1 MAETTGFVQRLK
13 WDAASA
19 FLVAY
24 IGGDPTSSEA
34 FTIIEQAAD
43 SDETISTKRG
53 MGRLLQDALLRGF
66 QVVVTHPDNGA
77 DLSQVRAPV
86 IDLTQNPVQLDAIEV
101 TQAIQDLSQS
111 IPLVVGKGT
120 VVRVYLSNYSNAS
133 MTVSGGLSLSLG
145 TSDAPVAVASANT
158 VLLDPAQAG
167 NLAAARGDAARSLNF
182 VVPPTHTAE
191 GPLRVTIASIT
202 DVSTGNTVSIGRERQ
217 PVVRFIASPP
227 LRVRILG
234 IRYQQGTP
242 PVAFVPSSLDF
253 DLLVSWLGRAYPVG
267 QVISSRTVIDAT
279 ALPLFGCGDI
289 NAQLAAI
296 RALDMSAGG
305 DPRTHYYGLVSDGGF
320 FMRGCAAGI
329 PATADPST
337 VASGPTGPATWGWD
351 FDGSYGDW
359 YGGHELGHTFGRKHP
374 GFCGESQDDLQN
386 YPFANGQ
393 LADSADS
400 FVGFDVGDLVQG
412 LPMTALPGQ
421 SWHDVMTYCNF
432 EWLSPYTYR
441 GILDRLIA
449 EGS

>member
-1 MAETTGFVQRLK
+1 MQ
-13 WDAASA
+13 
-19 FLVAY
+19 
-24 IGGDPTSSEA
+24 
-34 FTIIEQAAD
+34 
-43 SDETISTKRG
+43 
-53 MGRLLQDALLRGF
+53 
-66 QVVVTHPDNGA
+66 
-77 DLSQVRAPV
+77 APV

-111 IPLVVGKGT
+111 IPLVVGKDSGS
-120 VVRVYLSNYSNAS
+120 RLLSNYSNAS
-133 MTVSGGLSLSLG
+133 ITVSGGLSLSRG
-145 TSDAPVAVASANT
+145 PSDAPVAVASANT

-167 NLAAARGDAARSLNF
+167 NLAAARSDAARSLNF
-182 VVPPTHTAE
+182 VVPPTQTAE

-279 ALPLFGCGDI
+279 ALPPFGCGDI

-305 DPRTHYYGLVSDGGF
+305 DPTTHYYGLVSDGGF

-337 VASGPTGPATWGWD
+337 VASGPTGPDMG
-351 FDGSYGDW
+351 
-359 YGGHELGHTFGRKHP
+359 LGLRW
-374 GFCGESQDDLQN
+374 L
-386 YPFANGQ
+386 
-393 LADSADS
+393 LRR
-400 FVGFDVGDLVQG
+400 LVRRSRAWPH
-412 LPMTALPGQ
+412 LRP
-421 SWHDVMTYCNF
+421 
-432 EWLSPYTYR
+432 
-441 GILDRLIA
+441 
-449 EGS
+449 